1 MTKQKPHGLFRR
13 GLDAFIA
20 SRERQARIIVSRTL
34 LSLDDNTL
42 KNHGYNRSDLIKD
55 AAGWNGY

>member
-1 MTKQKPHGLFRR
+1 MSNSKSHGFFRR

-20 SRERQARIIVSRTL
+20 ARERQASAYVSRTL
-34 LSLDDNTL
+34 LSLDDATL
-42 KNHGYNRSDLIKD
+42 TAHGYTRGDLVKK